1 MWYAPENKKVES
13 LNEQLLSLKG
23 TLENKE
29 AKISLAKFL
38 RANLGLTVDLIAG
51 IKLLSRNLHFSTK
64 M

>member
-38 RANLGLTVDLIAG
+38 RAILGLTVDLIAG
-51 IKLLSRNLHFSTK
+51 I
-64 M
+64 